1 MTDHERELGAHS
13 ARLDALEDGQQS
25 ILRAVE
31 KVGADVAAIREAN
44 AARDAAAIAERRVIA
59 TIAAG
64 AGVLASTIAGWVV
77 KQT

>member
-1 MTDHERELGAHS
+1 MTDHARELGSHS
-13 ARLDALEDGQQS
+13 ARLDALEDGQQN

-44 AARDAAAIAERRVIA
+44 AARDAAALAERRVIA

-64 AGVLASTIAGWVV
+64 AGAVASTVMGWAV
-77 KQT
+77 KHS